1 MIKLAS
7 HSFFSDLSLFYP
19 YLMIAKM
26 MMTMVASV
34 VECSCLSS
42 KMQGS
47 GSLSRCILP
56 PLRNS
61 EVDLD
66 NYDGNDTD
74 DDDDDCDDDVEKLI
88 PRGWRVS
95 PPWDHSTQLWLY
107 HWLYLPNTPSWWW
120 SWWSWW
126 YCWSQLCYHHH
137 SSSALSRKPYGHR
150 LLLDFSPMAQSLLTP
165 YWVSPIILRWTFSAQ
180 SVISIPI
187 SVAVPIYQST
197 ALEILESFCH
207 FR

>member
-1 MIKLAS
+1 MIIMAS

-61 EVDLD
+61 EVDFD

-88 PRGWRVS
+88 PRG
-95 PPWDHSTQLWLY
+95 
-107 HWLYLPNTPSWWW
+107 
-120 SWWSWW
+120 
-126 YCWSQLCYHHH
+126 
-137 SSSALSRKPYGHR
+137 
-150 LLLDFSPMAQSLLTP
+150 
-165 YWVSPIILRWTFSAQ
+165 
-180 SVISIPI
+180 
-187 SVAVPIYQST
+187 
-197 ALEILESFCH
+197 
-207 FR
+207 